1 MFMACKTKNMTSQ
14 LTGHDQYSK
23 KNLRGEGC
31 KIEIDESFFIRVK
44 ELDLKTCVN
53 FMTTPGHQTSLVV

>member
-1 MFMACKTKNMTSQ
+1 MTSQ